1 MPVFRLLSAILFVF
15 LMVSESAA
23 VEHVTCKNGA
33 SSCSGSSSLGQAVTR
48 QFNGRCEPKAKRSS
62 CPTKETTVPVN
73 IKCSAPSKNVTCT
86 QGAWVSCAENS
97 YKLCQCTNWAAKRNT
112 AKADVTCD

>member
-1 MPVFRLLSAILFVF
+1 
-15 LMVSESAA
+15 
-23 VEHVTCKNGA
+23 
-33 SSCSGSSSLGQAVTR
+33 
-48 QFNGRCEPKAKRSS
+48 
-62 CPTKETTVPVN
+62 VN